1 MSLYC
6 NVMIE
11 WNLITVIIIDLF
23 YIALSIIQ
31 IISNTLKNK
40 KLKYMQFLGWTM
52 VFNRG
57 WRVQVTSNSGGLHI
71 L

>member
-1 MSLYC
+1 MSLHC

-11 WNLITVIIIDLF
+11 WNLITVIVIDLF

-52 VFNRG
+52 VFN
-57 WRVQVTSNSGGLHI
+57 
-71 L
+71 